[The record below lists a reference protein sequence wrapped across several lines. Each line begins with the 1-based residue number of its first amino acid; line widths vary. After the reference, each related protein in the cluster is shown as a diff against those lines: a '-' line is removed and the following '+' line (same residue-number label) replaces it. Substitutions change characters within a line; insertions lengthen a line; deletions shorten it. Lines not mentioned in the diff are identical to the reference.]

1 MCSLFNSIVYLTL
14 DTFPKVGRA
23 FILSETHGIFTV
35 MVKKGSDRLGENI
48 SNSLS
53 AESRSLGY
61 DSNLQN
67 SLSRES

>member
-1 MCSLFNSIVYLTL
+1 MRHP
-14 DTFPKVGRA
+14 D
-23 FILSETHGIFTV
+23 GIA
-35 MVKKGSDRLGENI
+35 RLGLQGQPSADRFDAGRGGGDGAGMVENI